1 MGCLQICELES
12 DQIPIVTDWSR
23 REGFAPGLGD
33 IEIYRHTDRQGL
45 WIAWLD
51 QEPIGCIAGV
61 RYNLDYGFIGL
72 YLVVPHQRGLGYG
85 KQLWKH
91 ALDHLADLTCIG
103 LEAAPARIL
112 DYAGWG
118 FESSSMTTRWSCFN
132 KGELDDLWGGLP
144 PGLQVVEGS
153 DVPSEAV
160 QLYDAQREPSP
171 RPHFLADWLGHQSG
185 QVLALLDENGNCHGF
200 GRIRPCLLQDGE
212 GWRIGPLLADSP
224 GLAAYLIR
232 KLQQRHPGALLIDTP
247 GFNSAAKELML
258 TLGFRA
264 ESETMRMYRGGLPEV
279 DLTDV
284 FALACLELG

>member
-1 MGCLQICELES
+1 MGSLQICELES

-72 YLVVPHQRGLGYG
+72 YLVVPHQRGHVYG

>member
-1 MGCLQICELES
+1 
-12 DQIPIVTDWSR
+12 
-23 REGFAPGLGD
+23 
-33 IEIYRHTDRQGL
+33 
-45 WIAWLD
+45 
-51 QEPIGCIAGV
+51 
-61 RYNLDYGFIGL
+61 
-72 YLVVPHQRGLGYG
+72 
-85 KQLWKH
+85 
-91 ALDHLADLTCIG
+91 
-103 LEAAPARIL
+103 L

-153 DVPSEAV
+153 NVPSEAV

-185 QVLALLDENGNCHGF
+185 QVLALLDGKGNCHGF

>member
-1 MGCLQICELES
+1 MGRFQIRELKS
-12 DQIPIVTDWSR
+12 DQIPLVTDWSR

-33 IEIYRHTDRQGL
+33 LEIYRQTDRQGL

-51 QEPIGCIAGV
+51 QEPIGCIVGV
-61 RYNLDYGFIGL
+61 RYNPHYGFIGL
-72 YLVVPHQRGLGYG
+72 YLVVPHQRGHGYG
-85 KQLWKH
+85 QRLWMH

-118 FESSSMTTRWSCFN
+118 FESSSMTTRWRCFN
-132 KGELDDLWGGLP
+132 QSNSEDLWGDLP
-144 PGLQVVEGS
+144 PGLQVVKGS
-153 DVPSEAV
+153 SVPLEAV

-171 RPHFLADWLGHQSG
+171 RPHFLADWLGHPSG
-185 QVLALLDENGNCHGF
+185 EVLTILDDKGNCHGF

-224 GLAAYLIR
+224 GIAAYLIQ
-232 KLQQRHPGALLIDTP
+232 KLQECHPGVLLIDTP
-247 GFNSAAKELML
+247 GLNSAANDLMA
-258 TLGFRA
+258 TLGFKA
-264 ESETMRMYRGGLPEV
+264 ESETMRMYRGGLPKV
-279 DLTDV
+279 DLSDV

>member
-1 MGCLQICELES
+1 MGSLQICELES

-72 YLVVPHQRGLGYG
+72 YLVVPHQRGHGYG
-85 KQLWKH
+85 QQLWKH

-118 FESSSMTTRWSCFN
+118 FESSSSTTRWCCFN
-132 KGELDDLWGGLP
+132 KGISEDSRKDLPSGLH
-144 PGLQVVEGS
+144 VVEGR
-153 DVPSEAV
+153 DIPSEAV

-185 QVLALLDENGNCHGF
+185 QVLALLDDRGNCHGF

-224 GLAAYLIR
+224 GLATYLIR
-232 KLQQRHPGALLIDTP
+232 MLQQRHPGVLLIDTP
-247 GFNSAAKELML
+247 GINTAANELMA
-258 TLGFRA
+258 TLGFTA
-264 ESETMRMYRGGLPEV
+264 ESETMRMYRGDMPKVALN
-279 DLTDV
+279 DV

>member
-1 MGCLQICELES
+1 MGSLQICELES

-72 YLVVPHQRGLGYG
+72 YLVVPHQRGHGYG
-85 KQLWKH
+85 QQLWKH

-118 FESSSMTTRWSCFN
+118 FESSSSTTRWCCFN
-132 KGELDDLWGGLP
+132 KGISEDSRGDLPSGLH
-144 PGLQVVEGS
+144 VVEGR
-153 DVPSEAV
+153 DIPSEAV

-185 QVLALLDENGNCHGF
+185 QVLALLDDRGNCHGF

-212 GWRIGPLLADSP
+212 GWRIGPLLANSP
-224 GLAAYLIR
+224 GLATYLIR
-232 KLQQRHPGALLIDTP
+232 MLQQRHPGVLLIDTP
-247 GFNSAAKELML
+247 GLNTTANELMA
-258 TLGFRA
+258 TLGFTA
-264 ESETMRMYRGGLPEV
+264 ESETMRMYRGDMPKVALN
-279 DLTDV
+279 DV

>member
-1 MGCLQICELES
+1 MGFLQICELES

-33 IEIYRHTDRQGL
+33 IEIYRQTDRQGL

-91 ALDHLADLTCIG
+91 ALNHLADLTCIG

-144 PGLQVVEGS
+144 PGLHVVEGNN
-153 DVPSEAV
+153 VPSEAV

-185 QVLALLDENGNCHGF
+185 QVLALLDGQGNCHGF

-232 KLQQRHPGALLIDTP
+232 KLQQRHPGELLIDTP

-264 ESETMRMYRGGLPEV
+264 ESETMRMYRGDLSEV
-279 DLTDV
+279 DLSDV

>member
-1 MGCLQICELES
+1 M
-12 DQIPIVTDWSR
+12 
-23 REGFAPGLGD
+23 
-33 IEIYRHTDRQGL
+33 

-72 YLVVPHQRGLGYG
+72 YLVVPHQRGHGYG

-118 FESSSMTTRWSCFN
+118 FESSSTTTRWSCFN

>member
-1 MGCLQICELES
+1 LES

-33 IEIYRHTDRQGL
+33 IEIYRQTDRQGL

-91 ALDHLADLTCIG
+91 ALNHLADLTCIG

-112 DYAGWG
+112 DYSGWG

-185 QVLALLDENGNCHGF
+185 QVLALLDGNGNCHGF
-200 GRIRPCLLQDGE
+200 GRIRPCLLQEGE

-264 ESETMRMYRGGLPEV
+264 ESETMRMYRGELSEV